1 MLLSAALLTAPA
13 CTFLDEEPES
23 FTTVQNMYKTY
34 EDFELAV
41 DGAYSA
47 LSSSSYTIK
56 IDNSLGNYRYGM
68 LALGECGT
76 DEMYAANDNRTNE
89 IMLDT
94 YSLTSA
100 DNTIGA
106 HYGAMYQVIS
116 RANQIICRLDDGREL
131 DDTWRPLLGH
141 ALFLRGLAYFNL
153 VRTFGG
159 VPLITEPL
167 NLGNWQI
174 GLTRNDIQTVYTQID
189 SDLERAAAM
198 LPTEAPADRIGRATR
213 LTVWALE
220 ARANLHAAGMKHTA
234 EIAEEVKLGG
244 LNSYDWVDAAAR
256 YAKACEA
263 CKLVFETFPAQL
275 EDIPYGSTFWPNK
288 NGAESI
294 FEIQFSTDY
303 GVNVGGMIGHA
314 YGLLGTDN
322 GRKWMRPTGNEY
334 FRTLEEGDTRTEWN
348 QVKAYWNNLGQ
359 YVMTNDSWNF
369 GFMKYNHDYSD
380 SANGGTP
387 SKTPQ
392 NYPAMRLAEVWLI
405 YAEAQAE
412 LAAMGDAHGS
422 WDEALAALNT
432 VRRRARN
439 GSTTVLQDI
448 PASYVTSAPDF
459 SSNDQSVR
467 NEIYRYLKPVAGV
480 VTMSLNGSNVGTINV
495 VPGELDTPIERFR
508 IFLLNERKWELVG
521 EGQRWFDLVR
531 LNYLKRICDAL
542 DAQFDS
548 EMNNPND
555 LKKIR
560 NVKPFHVFRP
570 IPLRETDLGVRQN
583 HGYE

>member
-1 MLLSAALLTAPA
+1 M
-13 CTFLDEEPES
+13 
-23 FTTVQNMYKTY
+23 
-34 EDFELAV
+34 
-41 DGAYSA
+41 
-47 LSSSSYTIK
+47 
-56 IDNSLGNYRYGM
+56 
-68 LALGECGT
+68 
-76 DEMYAANDNRTNE
+76 
-89 IMLDT
+89 
-94 YSLTSA
+94 
-100 DNTIGA
+100 
-106 HYGAMYQVIS
+106 
-116 RANQIICRLDDGREL
+116 
-131 DDTWRPLLGH
+131 
-141 ALFLRGLAYFNL
+141 
-153 VRTFGG
+153 
-159 VPLITEPL
+159 
-167 NLGNWQI
+167 
-174 GLTRNDIQTVYTQID
+174 
-189 SDLERAAAM
+189 
-198 LPTEAPADRIGRATR
+198 
-213 LTVWALE
+213 
-220 ARANLHAAGMKHTA
+220 
-234 EIAEEVKLGG
+234 
-244 LNSYDWVDAAAR
+244 DAAAR

-555 LKKIR
+555 LKKMR